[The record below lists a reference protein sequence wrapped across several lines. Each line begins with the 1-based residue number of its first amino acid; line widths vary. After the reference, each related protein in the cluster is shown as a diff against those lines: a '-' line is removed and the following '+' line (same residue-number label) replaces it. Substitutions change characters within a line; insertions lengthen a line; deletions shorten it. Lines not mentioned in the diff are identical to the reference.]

1 MSRKFTKVKLVWLIS
16 VICADINIE
25 SAGVSLLCFWARIMD
40 RSQPSD
46 ESSAAAAIGNRNVPP
61 AAMRSGLRLGVSI
74 ETKVFIA
81 LLGMVIIMY
90 ALAAVASSYAIATVA
105 AEHRISRDNKT
116 LGALAGLLSALQ
128 NAETGQRGYIITGQN
143 SYLQPYT
150 AGTTAV
156 HIDMTHLQQLLPPT
170 AENQRLLDQITALC
184 TDKLAELKSTIAQR
198 KALGFAVAQKSV
210 LTNVGKADMDRL
222 RGKIA
227 TLRAGETGSLAAEDR
242 LARRRRTL
250 TELLAGIFVLTV
262 TLVVFAGY
270 RLLVHDLR
278 EKRVLSGKLKDQSSR
293 DLLTGLPNRA
303 LFFEWLRFHMARL
316 RREGGMAA
324 LLVVNL
330 DNFRALNQRRGA
342 ATGDIV
348 LKTVAERI
356 HNCIRTDQLAAR
368 LDSDDFAVLLPD
380 VADTLDSAQVAGQII
395 DSISQPIPIRDA
407 LVQVGASIGIGLYP
421 GDGREPD
428 VLLAAAVEAMQT
440 AKRLGRHRFVFNQ
453 DSLND
458 GIPRTTR
465 LSGDLRQALDRGE
478 FFLCYQPIVHS
489 RSNKP
494 LVMEALIR
502 WRHPEFGILPP
513 LEFIPLIE
521 KSGLIVPIGA
531 WVMKQACGQLSQW
544 RRTGFD
550 VRMAVNVSAVQ
561 CGNLNL
567 CDVVDSEISTA
578 GIDPDMLEIELT
590 ESILM
595 EDQAEP
601 VLRRLSSM
609 GTRLAVDD
617 FGTGFASL
625 SYLRRFPI
633 HRLKIDRSFIR
644 SITVDES
651 DQRLVRAITKMAH
664 DLSLTVTAEG
674 VESADAA
681 RRLEAIGCDALQ
693 GFFFARPMEAAPC
706 GKWIRTAFE
715 QASFN

>member
-1 MSRKFTKVKLVWLIS
+1 
-16 VICADINIE
+16 
-25 SAGVSLLCFWARIMD
+25 MD
-40 RSQPSD
+40 QQRPSN
-46 ESSAAAAIGNRNVPP
+46 ESSAAAATPKVRLRTL
-61 AAMRSGLRLGVSI
+61 RSGKRLGISI
-74 ETKVFIA
+74 EKKIFIT
-81 LLGMVIIMY
+81 LLGMLILLY
-90 ALAAVASSYAIATVA
+90 ALAAVASSYAVATVD

-116 LGALAGLLSALQ
+116 LHALGGLLSALQ
-128 NAETGQRGYIITGQN
+128 NAETGQRGYIITGQH
-143 SYLQPYT
+143 SYLQPYK
-150 AGTTAV
+150 AGTTAIYTNLV
-156 HIDMTHLQQLLPPT
+156 SLQRLLPQT
-170 AENQRLLDQITALC
+170 ANNQRLLDQISTLC
-184 TDKLAELKSTIAQR
+184 AAKLTELKATITQR
-198 KALGFAVAQKSV
+198 RTLGFAAAQKSV
-210 LTNVGKADMDRL
+210 QTNVGKVEMDRL
-222 RGKIA
+222 RDNIA
-227 TLRAGETGSLAAEDR
+227 TLQATETGALSAEVR
-242 LARRRRTL
+242 LAIRRRTL
-250 TELLAGIFVLTV
+250 TELLAGIFVLVV

-270 RLLVHDLR
+270 RFLLADLHEKRILSAKLR
-278 EKRVLSGKLKDQSSR
+278 EQSSR
-293 DLLTGLPNRA
+293 DLLTGLPNKA
-303 LFFEWLRFHMARL
+303 LFFEWLHFHMARL
-316 RREGGMAA
+316 RREGGLAA

-330 DNFRALNQRRGA
+330 DNFRTLNQRRG
-342 ATGDIV
+342 TVIGDIV

-356 HNCIRTDQLAAR
+356 NNCIRVDQLGGR

-380 VADTLDSAQVAGQII
+380 VADTLDSAQLASQII
-395 DSISQPIPIRDA
+395 DTISQPIPISDG

-428 VLLAAAVEAMQT
+428 VLLAAAAEAMQT

-453 DSLND
+453 DALNE

-502 WRHPEFGILPP
+502 WRHPEFGVLPP

-531 WVMKQACGQLSQW
+531 WVMKQACGQLAQW

-567 CDVVDSEISTA
+567 CDVVGRELSSA

-633 HRLKIDRSFIR
+633 RRLKIDRSFVR
-644 SITVDES
+644 SITSNES

-693 GFFFARPMEAAPC
+693 GFFFARPMEAVPC
-706 GKWIRTAFE
+706 GKWIQTAFS

>member
-1 MSRKFTKVKLVWLIS
+1 
-16 VICADINIE
+16 
-25 SAGVSLLCFWARIMD
+25 
-40 RSQPSD
+40 
-46 ESSAAAAIGNRNVPP
+46 
-61 AAMRSGLRLGVSI
+61 MRSGVRLGIPI
-74 ETKVFIA
+74 ETKVLLA
-81 LLGMVIIMY
+81 LLSLVAIMY
-90 ALAAVASSYAIATVA
+90 ALAAVASNYAIATVA

-116 LGALAGLLSALQ
+116 LGALTGLLSSLQ
-128 NAETGQRGYIITGQN
+128 NAETGQRGYIITGRD

-150 AGTTAV
+150 AGSAAI
-156 HIDMTHLQQLLPPT
+156 HHDLARLQQLLPKT
-170 AENQRLLDQITALC
+170 ANNQRILDRMRSLC
-184 TDKLAELKSTIAQR
+184 AHKLTELKSTIFLR
-198 KALGFAVAQKSV
+198 KTMGFAAARNAV
-210 LTNVGKADMDRL
+210 LTNIGKSEMDSL
-222 RGKIA
+222 RGDIA

-250 TELLAGIFVLTV
+250 TELLAGVFVLLV
-262 TLVVFAGY
+262 TLVVLAGY
-270 RLLVHDLR
+270 RILLYDLR
-278 EKRVLSGKLKDQSSR
+278 QKRILSAKLRDQSSR
-293 DLLTGLPNRA
+293 DLLTGLANKA
-303 LFFEWLRFHMARL
+303 LFFEWLRFHMTRL
-316 RREGGMAA
+316 RREGGLAA

-330 DNFRALNQRRGA
+330 DNFRVLNQRRGA

-348 LKTVAERI
+348 LKMVAERI
-356 HNCIRTDQLAAR
+356 QSCIRTDQLVAR

-380 VADTLDSAQVAGQII
+380 VADTLDSSQVASQII
-395 DSISQPIPIRDA
+395 DSISQPIPVRDA

-428 VLLAAAVEAMQT
+428 TILAAAFNAMQT

-453 DSLND
+453 ESLNE
-458 GIPRTTR
+458 GIPRTSR

-478 FFLCYQPIVHS
+478 FFLCYQPMVHS

-502 WRHPEFGILPP
+502 WRHPEFGVLPP

-531 WVMKQACGQLSQW
+531 WVMKQACGQLAQW
-544 RRTGFD
+544 RRNGFD

-567 CDVVDSEISTA
+567 CEVVNREISSA
-578 GIDPDMLEIELT
+578 GIEPDMLEIELT

-633 HRLKIDRSFIR
+633 HRLKIDRSFVR
-644 SITVDES
+644 SITADES

-664 DLSLTVTAEG
+664 DLNLTVTAEG

-706 GKWIRTAFE
+706 GKWIQGAFE
-715 QASFN
+715 HVSFNG